1 MDQRDFKDER
11 DFKRMSRR
19 ELLKLSPILLAGV
32 AFIPP
37 VRDRL
42 LADALR
48 LTDWADSRIFRKN
61 HLAPTYADSQVA
73 PPSKFFL
80 NSFDVDDPEVDL
92 NTWRLDV
99 SGLVK
104 KPGQY
109 TLADIQSLPRQS
121 QNVRHVCV
129 EGWDVIANF
138 AGTRISDFL
147 DHVGADKTAR
157 FLYFECADDYYES
170 LDMETALHAQSLL
183 TYEMYGQP
191 ITREHGAPIR
201 LNLPT
206 KIGYKSAKYLTS
218 ILVTNVLQRRGYWED
233 QGYDWNYS
241 L

>member
-1 MDQRDFKDER
+1 MDER

-42 LADALR
+42 MSDALS
-48 LTDWADSRIFRKN
+48 LTDWADAKIFRKN
-61 HLAPTYADSQVA
+61 HLAPTYSDSQVA

-80 NSFDVDDPEVDL
+80 NSFDVDDPEVDF
-92 NTWRLDV
+92 NTWRLEV

-109 TLADIQSLPRQS
+109 MLADIQSMPKQS

-147 DHVGADKTAR
+147 DHVGADRTAR
-157 FLYFECADDYYES
+157 FLYFECADEYYES
-170 LDMETALHAQSLL
+170 LDMETALHSQSLL
-183 TYEMYGQP
+183 AYEMYGQP

-218 ILVTNVLQRRGYWED
+218 LQVTNVLQRKGYWED

>member
-1 MDQRDFKDER
+1 MDER

-19 ELLKLSPILLAGV
+19 ELLKLSPILVGGV
-32 AFIPP
+32 AFIPA
-37 VRDRL
+37 VRDSL
-42 LADALR
+42 MKEALSF
-48 LTDWADSRIFRKN
+48 TDWADARIFRGS

-73 PPSKFFL
+73 DPSKFFL
-80 NSFDVDDPEVDL
+80 NSFDVDDPEVDF
-92 NTWRLDV
+92 NTWRLEV

-104 KPGQY
+104 QPGQY
-109 TLADIQSLPRQS
+109 TMADIKSMPKQS

-157 FLYFECADDYYES
+157 FLYIECADEYYES
-170 LDMETALHAQSLL
+170 LDMETALHPQSLL

-206 KIGYKSAKYLTS
+206 KIGYKSAKYVTS
-218 ILVTNVLQRRGYWED
+218 IQLTNVLKRKGYWED

>member
-1 MDQRDFKDER
+1 MDER

-32 AFIPP
+32 AFVPS
-37 VRDRL
+37 VRDGL
-42 LADALR
+42 MKDALSF
-48 LTDWADSRIFRKN
+48 TDWADSKLFRKN

-73 PPSKFFL
+73 PPSSFFL
-80 NSFDVDDPEVDL
+80 NSFDVDDPEVDF
-92 NTWRLDV
+92 NTWRLEV
-99 SGLVK
+99 SGLVQ

-109 TLADIQSLPRQS
+109 TLADIQSMPKQS

-147 DHVGADKTAR
+147 DHVGADKSAR

-170 LDMETALHAQSLL
+170 LDMETALHPQSLL
-183 TYEMYGQP
+183 SYEMYGQP

-206 KIGYKSAKYLTS
+206 KIGYKSAKYLTR
-218 ILVTNVLQRRGYWED
+218 LQVTNVLQRRGYWED

>member
-19 ELLKLSPILLAGV
+19 ELLKLSPVLLAGV
-32 AFIPP
+32 AFIPT

-42 LADALR
+42 MADALS
-48 LTDWADSRIFRKN
+48 LTDWADSRIFRKS

-73 PPSKFFL
+73 SPSKFFL
-80 NSFDVDDPEVDL
+80 NSFDVDDPEVDF
-92 NTWRLDV
+92 NTWRLEV

-109 TLADIQSLPRQS
+109 TLADIQRLPRQS

-183 TYEMYGQP
+183 SYEMYGQP

-218 ILVTNVLQRRGYWED
+218 IHVTNVLQRRGYWED

>member
-1 MDQRDFKDER
+1 MDF
-11 DFKRMSRR
+11 
-19 ELLKLSPILLAGV
+19 
-32 AFIPP
+32 
-37 VRDRL
+37 
-42 LADALR
+42 
-48 LTDWADSRIFRKN
+48 
-61 HLAPTYADSQVA
+61 
-73 PPSKFFL
+73 
-80 NSFDVDDPEVDL
+80 
-92 NTWRLDV
+92 NTWRLEV

-109 TLADIQSLPRQS
+109 TLADIQRLPRQS

-183 TYEMYGQP
+183 SYEMYGQP

-218 ILVTNVLQRRGYWED
+218 IHVTNVLQRRGYWED